1 MTYEELKLAC
11 EGYSCSIND
20 EIIAKLSRYA
30 AALKE
35 WNEKMNLTS
44 ITEENQV
51 IEKHFFDCIITAKTY
66 DFSSRLVADIGS
78 GAGFPGMIIALLF
91 PTSKVTLIDATKK
104 KFAFLEFI
112 KQELDLKN
120 VEFYVGRVEEMK
132 DKRQAY
138 DVVISR
144 GFASMRV
151 FLEVAAPICRIS
163 GTIIAMKGSRG
174 DEEMEKAK
182 DMIRLTCVRLK
193 KKEETTLPN
202 GEVRINYFFAKDKAT
217 PKRFPR
223 RWCEILLD
231 NKE

>member
-11 EGYSCSIND
+11 EGFACSLPD
-20 EIIAKLSRYA
+20 EALAKLARYA

-44 ITEENQV
+44 IVEEEQV

-66 DFSSRLVADIGS
+66 DFSSRSVADIGS

-91 PTSKVTLIDATKK
+91 PTAKVTLIDATKK
-104 KFAFLEFI
+104 KFAFLEYI
-112 KQELDLKN
+112 KEELQLKN
-120 VEFYVGRVEEMK
+120 VDFYVGRVEEMK
-132 DKRQAY
+132 QQRQAF

-151 FLEVAAPICRIS
+151 FLEVAAPICRIT
-163 GTIIAMKGSRG
+163 GTVIAMKGKSG

-182 DMIRLTCVRLK
+182 DMIRLLNLRLK

-202 GEVRINYFFAKDKAT
+202 GELRINYYFAKDKAS

-223 RWCEILLD
+223 RWAEILAD
-231 NKE
+231 NKD